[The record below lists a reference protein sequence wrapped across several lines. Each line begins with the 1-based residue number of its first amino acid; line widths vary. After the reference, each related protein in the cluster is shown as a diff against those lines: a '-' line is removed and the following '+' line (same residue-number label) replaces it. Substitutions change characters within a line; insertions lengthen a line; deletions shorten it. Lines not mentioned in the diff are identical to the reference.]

1 MILNFM
7 KFSQVFQYLLERN
20 TQKYHKYL
28 ILQNNEIKT
37 KLKTSFPFHQLVL
50 KHPQHI
56 YISTNKKR
64 YT

>member
-7 KFSQVFQYLLERN
+7 KLSQVFQYLLERN
-20 TQKYHKYL
+20 TQKYHKYH

-37 KLKTSFPFHQLVL
+37 KLKTSFPFHHPVL

-56 YISTNKKR
+56 YISVNKKR